1 MAAGPWR
8 CQLQVFKDGLIKNIT
23 PYDKALYI
31 VGLILVLSVFSLT
44 QLGEVNTDRPTVQH
58 NRRII
63 MVIDDATV
71 KAEVLEIIPLPAVL
85 LKWVTDEKYSIT

>member
-1 MAAGPWR
+1 
-8 CQLQVFKDGLIKNIT
+8 
-23 PYDKALYI
+23 
-31 VGLILVLSVFSLT
+31 
-44 QLGEVNTDRPTVQH
+44 
-58 NRRII
+58 

>member
-58 NRRII
+58 NRHII